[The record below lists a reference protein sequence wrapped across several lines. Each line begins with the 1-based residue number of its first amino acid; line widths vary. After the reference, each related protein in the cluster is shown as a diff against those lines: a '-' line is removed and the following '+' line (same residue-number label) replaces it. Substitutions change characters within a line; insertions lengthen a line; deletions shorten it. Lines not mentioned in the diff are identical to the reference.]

1 MIFYLSPNFQT
12 LNMFSEFMEN
22 TPLHCGSNVVTAWF
36 EKKHYDASWSDLLM
50 SSSFA
55 HVNVVPYTYKVSTS
69 QFHTYFSFIASY
81 VQLKSGTLCTPNL
94 KQVLLWEVGIFKT
107 ELVEKSFFIKVAL
120 AKDYLLW
127 SPTFSRHTYAKY
139 LQIYRTFLEFFL
151 ITLNWYCRK

>member
-107 ELVEKSFFIKVAL
+107 EQVGKSFLIKIAL
-120 AKDYLLW
+120 AKDYFGALLLADI
-127 SPTFSRHTYAKY
+127 SNVSANF
-139 LQIYRTFLEFFL
+139 
-151 ITLNWYCRK
+151 